1 MISPNSKIRNV
12 AETTSSKKRRIV
24 FVIPLKIVSPI
35 YANNKTTAILIKLL
49 ATRIVANNFFGRS
62 KSLAMISIVTDL
74 PSTPSSILDLVKE
87 NNATSAPEINPEQ
100 MSKTIS
106 KTILVTNEVL
116 VTNKFEIK
124 TEGSGSKIQLD

>member
-1 MISPNSKIRNV
+1 M
-12 AETTSSKKRRIV
+12 
-24 FVIPLKIVSPI
+24 VSPM

-124 TEGSGSKIQLD
+124 TVGSGSKIQLD